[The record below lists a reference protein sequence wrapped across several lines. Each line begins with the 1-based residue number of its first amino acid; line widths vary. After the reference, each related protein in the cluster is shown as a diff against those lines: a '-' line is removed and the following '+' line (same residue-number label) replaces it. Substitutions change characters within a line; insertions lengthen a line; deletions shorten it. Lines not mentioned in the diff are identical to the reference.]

1 MNKNSWKRHSQVA
14 QITDSSFSSSRLKE
28 LPYRFAARIKHIESV
43 AGWERQLEL
52 RNLRHGF
59 FGTIFAEKF
68 QRGFRNLSSFLTMSR
83 SSRYL
88 KALFQKYVSCQSKSF
103 IVNLTTNLG
112 LPKVFKRRSH
122 KFPHV
127 IRWTCALFGHHP
139 SYPQLLM
146 LYFSRR
152 TRQLQLSITFWP
164 LCHSGLSST

>member
-1 MNKNSWKRHSQVA
+1 MNQKQLEEALPGGTNYRLLVLLFSTQGASVPLCCAHQTHWVGCRLGKAAGVEEPPAWLFLDDFCWRSRDVSKNSHHFWRCQDLQDTSKLC
-14 QITDSSFSSSRLKE
+14 FK
-28 LPYRFAARIKHIESV
+28 
-43 AGWERQLEL
+43 
-52 RNLRHGF
+52 
-59 FGTIFAEKF
+59 
-68 QRGFRNLSSFLTMSR
+68 
-83 SSRYL
+83 
-88 KALFQKYVSCQSKSF
+88 KYVSCQSKSF

-152 TRQLQLSITFWP
+152 TRQLQLSITFWH